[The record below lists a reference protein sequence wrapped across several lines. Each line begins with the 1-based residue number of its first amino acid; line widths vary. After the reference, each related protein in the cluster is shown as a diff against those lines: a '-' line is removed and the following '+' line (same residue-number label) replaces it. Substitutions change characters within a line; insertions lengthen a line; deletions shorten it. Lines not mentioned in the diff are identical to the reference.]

1 MLRRQVFLM
10 NIDLQCATKAPV
22 SLVAESATGKVQ
34 TKYIS
39 YRALSTQ
46 RQRSVLSVGREVVG
60 RKRKLKWLSPVMVN
74 FGMADGVEKP
84 EGKTVDN
91 AMGVVHNVPGVG
103 EHGMQP
109 KWAGERGRS

>member
-1 MLRRQVFLM
+1 MLRLLIEDITLNKGNNEIIVQVCF
-10 NIDLQCATKAPV
+10 NTDFQCATKAPV

-60 RKRKLKWLSPVMVN
+60 RKRKLK
-74 FGMADGVEKP
+74 
-84 EGKTVDN
+84 
-91 AMGVVHNVPGVG
+91 
-103 EHGMQP
+103 
-109 KWAGERGRS
+109 